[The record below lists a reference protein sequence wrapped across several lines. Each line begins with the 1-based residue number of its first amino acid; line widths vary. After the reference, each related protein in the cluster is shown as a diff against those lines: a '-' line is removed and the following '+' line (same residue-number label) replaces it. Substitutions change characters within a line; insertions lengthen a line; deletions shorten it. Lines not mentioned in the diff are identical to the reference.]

1 MISYYCSTI
10 ASTMKLF
17 IIEMGKYY
25 YVIIPNMEISGEIIM
40 HKVDKVKG
48 FSIEIIITFLHV
60 RRPSF
65 LPQD

>member
-1 MISYYCSTI
+1 
-10 ASTMKLF
+10 MKLF

-25 YVIIPNMEISGEIIM
+25 YVIIPKMEISGEIIM